1 MAEQDKSQKTEEP
14 TPKRLSEAHEK
25 GQVAKSQ
32 EISNW
37 FMLSAATLVIALFA
51 DRVAS
56 DLTQTLTRFIIEP
69 HRFDLDQDSVLNLMR
84 NLGNQV
90 DLILRL
96 PILFLLLA
104 AFAGH
109 MVQNRPVFSL
119 EKIKPQWNK
128 ISLASGAK
136 RMFGLQSVINLAKS
150 VAKIAV
156 LGAAALFLIWPE
168 IQELGALVTVGLL
181 DVMAVIKRLTLT
193 LAMGVVGAL
202 TAIALL
208 DMLYQKWDFHQ
219 NQRMSRQE
227 IKDETKQTDGDPQI
241 KARIRQLRMER
252 ARQRMMAEVPGASV
266 IITNPTHFAVALKY
280 DQSAMAAPKLVAKGQ
295 DLIAQKIREVGVEH
309 DIPIVENPPLA
320 RALHAGVELDQEVP
334 PTFYKA
340 VAEVIG
346 YVMGLRDRGATARSH
361 V

>member
-69 HRFDLDQDSVLNLMR
+69 HLFDLDQDSVLNLMR

-90 DLILRL
+90 GLILGL

-156 LGAAALFLIWPE
+156 LGGAALFLIWPE

-181 DVMAVIKRLTLT
+181 DVMAVIKRLTLN

-202 TAIALL
+202 TVLVVGWIA
-208 DMLYQKWDFHQ
+208 
-219 NQRMSRQE
+219 
-227 IKDETKQTDGDPQI
+227 
-241 KARIRQLRMER
+241 
-252 ARQRMMAEVPGASV
+252 
-266 IITNPTHFAVALKY
+266 
-280 DQSAMAAPKLVAKGQ
+280 AKRFRFQ
-295 DLIAQKIREVGVEH
+295 
-309 DIPIVENPPLA
+309 
-320 RALHAGVELDQEVP
+320 
-334 PTFYKA
+334 
-340 VAEVIG
+340 
-346 YVMGLRDRGATARSH
+346 
-361 V
+361 